1 MVNGI
6 LIDAGSARAAD
17 NYHNRGKCVETLFD
31 LVLVAAALYGAKAYL
46 TAPEVVTDREIF
58 SSRGSMFVKRLVS
71 EQAGQ
76 SRSSQPGSPI
86 PRSEPSLAEP
96 EPSQG
101 IIAEA
106 ESTLPAESDMPA
118 AVTASAAEQDADL
131 LSVKVEL
138 PVPQDS
144 VLNRHYWAQCAA
156 ERAAIEQ
163 PYPTDSVLLRHCRQ
177 IQAAALQV
185 EALDA
190 DTGRAVE
197 PVAAEPTADAV
208 GAGVAIPEDSVLKR
222 HFLADARR
230 RIEQQCGP
238 CPAETVLRRHH
249 QQLVAA
255 AWDAFLAGL
264 A

>member
-1 MVNGI
+1 M
-6 LIDAGSARAAD
+6 
-17 NYHNRGKCVETLFD
+17 ETLFD

-76 SRSSQPGSPI
+76 GRPSQPGSPV
-86 PRSEPSLAEP
+86 PRSEPPLAKP

-101 IIAEA
+101 IIAEV
-106 ESTLPAESDMPA
+106 EPTLPAESDMPA

-131 LSVKVEL
+131 LPVAVEL
-138 PVPQDS
+138 QVPQDS
-144 VLNRHYWAQCAA
+144 VLNRHYWAQRAA

-185 EALDA
+185 EVLDA

-197 PVAAEPTADAV
+197 PVAAEQTADAV
-208 GAGVAIPEDSVLKR
+208 GAGGAIPEDSVLKR
-222 HFLADARR
+222 HFLADARY
-230 RIEQQCGP
+230 RIEQQYGP
-238 CPAETVLRRHH
+238 CPDETVLRRHH